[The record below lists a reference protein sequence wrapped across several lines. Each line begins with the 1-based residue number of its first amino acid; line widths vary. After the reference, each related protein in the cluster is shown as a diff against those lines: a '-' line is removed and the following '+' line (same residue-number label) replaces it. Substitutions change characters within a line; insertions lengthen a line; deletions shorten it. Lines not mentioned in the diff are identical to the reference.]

1 MTAITMSGLDIY
13 SNKTTTPITI
23 TMDKNQSAITT
34 TTESTSLD
42 DLCKNFH
49 VGFNFII
56 NLNNYIHQS

>member
-13 SNKTTTPITI
+13 SNKTTTPIPI